1 MNMTAAKAKRSY
13 QMKQRAASA
22 EATRRRIV
30 DAARLLWLERWYDDI
45 SMREIAARAGVVL
58 QTVVNHFGTKEAI
71 FAAAL
76 EPPTLEKLMAR
87 ANARPDDIPGAIRL
101 LVRDYEKTGDAI
113 VRTLALEG
121 RVTGLQ
127 PNIDRGRALQRGWVE
142 STFPAAF
149 SDLRD
154 RERERRIDLLV
165 CATDVYTWK
174 LLRRDRGL
182 SQEQTMAA
190 IRQLVEALH
199 Q

>member
-1 MNMTAAKAKRSY
+1 
-13 QMKQRAASA
+13 MKQRAAA
-22 EATRRRIV
+22 AKATRDRIIN
-30 DAARLLWLERWYDDI
+30 AARLLWLERWYDEI

-71 FAAAL
+71 FAAVL
-76 EPPTLEKLMAR
+76 EPPMLEKLMAR
-87 ANARPDDIPGAIRL
+87 AKARPGDIPGAIRL
-101 LVRDYEKTGDAI
+101 LVRDYEETGDAI

-149 SDLRD
+149 SDLRG

-182 SQEQTMAA
+182 SQEQTAAA
-190 IRQLVEALH
+190 IRELVEALH
-199 Q
+199 G